1 VLAAALMGFVTFG
14 LGLKNVPGIV
24 MSIVV
29 GSLLIVVAAI
39 PAISRRISGLARR

>member
-1 VLAAALMGFVTFG
+1 MGFVTFG

-29 GSLLIVVAAI
+29 GCLLIVVAAI
-39 PAISRRISGLARR
+39 PAISRRIGAPAHR